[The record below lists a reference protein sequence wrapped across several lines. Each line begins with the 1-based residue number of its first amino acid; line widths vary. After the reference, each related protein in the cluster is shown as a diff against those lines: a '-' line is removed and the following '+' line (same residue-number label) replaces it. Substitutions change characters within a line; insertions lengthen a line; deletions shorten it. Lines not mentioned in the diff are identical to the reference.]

1 MCIECGCGYVNYA
14 DLETGAP
21 GKEAPK
27 Q

>member
-1 MCIECGCGYVNYA
+1 MCATCGCGFATYD

>member
-1 MCIECGCGYVNYA
+1 MCIECGCGYVNYS

>member
-1 MCIECGCGYVNYA
+1 MCATCGCGFATYD

-21 GKEAPK
+21 GKESPK